1 MDIVIYQV
9 DAFTHQPF
17 TGNPAGICILEEDR
31 DAAWMQKVAA
41 EMNLAETAFL
51 KKREDG
57 FNLRW
62 FKPSG
67 EVDLCGHATLASAH
81 ILYETGLLE
90 KNQIAKFH
98 THSGLLTACL
108 KDQWIELNYP
118 SLPVQPAHIPGL
130 ANILGVTPLFCG
142 SNQIH
147 YLLEVE
153 CEDIVRNLRPDFTAL
168 SNFPVRGIM
177 ITSIS
182 KGNVDFVSRYFAP
195 SVGNNED
202 PVTGSAHCALG
213 PYWQQKL
220 GKNTFTAYQA
230 SARGGIVKVTM
241 HDDRVFLSGQAITIM
256 QCTLLRS

>member
-1 MDIVIYQV
+1 MSIVIYQV
-9 DAFTHQPF
+9 DAFTNQPF

-31 DAAWMQKVAA
+31 DATWMQKVAT

-51 KKREDG
+51 TKLDDG
-57 FNLRW
+57 FKLRW

-90 KNQIAKFH
+90 ENQTARFN
-98 THSGLLTACL
+98 TRSGLLTACL
-108 KDQWIELNYP
+108 KDKWIELNCP
-118 SLPVQPAHIPGL
+118 SLPVQPAKIPGL
-130 ANILGVTPLFCG
+130 ANILGVNPLFCG
-142 SNQIH
+142 ANQIH

-153 CEDIVRNLRPDFTAL
+153 SEDIVRILKPDFNAL
-168 SNFPVRGIM
+168 SKFPIRGIM

-182 KGNVDFVSRYFAP
+182 KGDFDFVSRYFAP

-220 GKNTFTAYQA
+220 GKDTFTAYQA
-230 SARGGIVKVTM
+230 SARGGIIKVAM
-241 HDDRVFLSGQAITIM
+241 QGDRVLLSGQAVTVL
-256 QCTLLRS
+256 QCTLLQG